1 MPTDLLV
8 EALANYRRLVA
19 SRYRAIKPAELK
31 DLPSGEL
38 WLSPKIDGE
47 LAGIEFR
54 GGVATMTTKG
64 GRELPDCP
72 LMRELRSA
80 APNVK
85 GSVRIVG
92 ELYCSAEGEVRPRV
106 GDVSAA
112 MAGNTKLRDR
122 LAFGGF
128 DLLACD
134 DAPLPADHNQRLEA
148 IRGVLTGLTTAAVV
162 QTVRTSDRS
171 EVRGAWQDWG
181 ASGKAEGVI
190 ARTGDGR
197 IFKIKP
203 DISID
208 AIVMAFTTRCDAP
221 TQVRSVLLGLARDD
235 GTYQLIGGL
244 GGVGSTAQREE
255 LFALLSKNEVPSSL
269 RQPSSDGGI
278 FRFVRPGTVA
288 EVNCTDVQAEDS
300 SGAMLQR
307 WIMRFEGEAWAGLSM
322 APGVSLLHPQMVR
335 IRTDKQATPA
345 EAGFGQIAQRCAP
358 PSADATPGTAPPSDA
373 MIATRRV
380 WTKVSKGKTAVRKLL
395 VWSTGREHE
404 GWPSWVVHFTDYSPD
419 RKTPLERTFRTARTR
434 EEADA
439 IAARLLEENVK
450 KGWEEVGP

>member
-1 MPTDLLV
+1 MPSESLV

-72 LMRELRSA
+72 LMQELRGA

-92 ELYCSAEGEVRPRV
+92 ELHCSPKGEVRSRV

-122 LAFGGF
+122 LAFSGF

-134 DAPLPADHNQRLEA
+134 GAKLPADHNHRLEA
-148 IRGVLTGLTTAAVV
+148 IRGALTGLTAAAVV

-221 TQVRSVLLGLARDD
+221 TQVRSVLLGLAR
-235 GTYQLIGGL
+235 GL

-255 LFALLSKNEVPSSL
+255 LFTLLSKGEVPSSL

-300 SGAMLQR
+300 AGAMLLR

-345 EAGFGQIAQRCAP
+345 DAGFGQIAQRCTP
-358 PSADATPGTAPPSDA
+358 PSEDATSGTAPPSDA

-380 WTKVSKGKTAVRKLL
+380 WTKVAKGKTSVRKLL
-395 VWSTGREHE
+395 VWSTGREHN

-419 RKTPLERTFRTARTR
+419 RKTPLERTFRAARTR

-450 KGWEEVGP
+450 KGWEEVG